1 MEFNLTA
8 VAALLALIGY
18 SINDK
23 VVVFD
28 RIRENLRLTPDKP
41 MLELLNDSIG
51 STLTRTIFTSLTTF
65 LALLPMGLAGGV
77 AVASFALPMLFGI
90 VIGTSSSVLIASPIL
105 YYLGQRRSLKGL
117 AQLRPTAEE
126 MRKELDALP

>member
-1 MEFNLTA
+1 

-28 RIRENLRLTPDKP
+28 RVRENLRLTPEKP
-41 MLELLNDSIG
+41 LLQLLNESIT
-51 STLTRTIFTSLTTF
+51 STLTRTVFTSVTTF
-65 LALLPMGLAGGV
+65 LALVPMAVGGGS

-90 VIGTSSSVLIASPIL
+90 LIGTSSSVYIASPIL
-105 YYLGQRRSLKGL
+105 YLLGQRRLRKGL
-117 AQLRPTAEE
+117 SQLRPTAEQL
-126 MRKELDALP
+126 RQELDLIP